1 MGGAAVTVGFVPMRA
16 VMYSTDFCLYC
27 FRARRLLEHNG
38 IDYEERRMRRS
49 ERARLAELGG
59 GLTFPQIELGGR
71 IVNGFAE
78 LRRLERTGELERL
91 IA

>member
-1 MGGAAVTVGFVPMRA
+1 MRA
-16 VMYSTDFCLYC
+16 VMYSTDLCVYC
-27 FRARRLLEHNG
+27 VLARRLLERHG
-38 IDYEERRMRRS
+38 VEYEERRMRRS

-71 IVNGFAE
+71 VVNGFAE
-78 LRRLERTGELERL
+78 LRRLERSGELDRL